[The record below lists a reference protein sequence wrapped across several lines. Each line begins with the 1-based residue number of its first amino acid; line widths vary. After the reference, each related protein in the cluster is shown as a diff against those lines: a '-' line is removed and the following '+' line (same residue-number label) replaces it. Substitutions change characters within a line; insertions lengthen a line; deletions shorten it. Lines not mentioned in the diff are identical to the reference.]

1 MDNVTGFEKWKHAR
15 TGENE
20 LVCSHRF
27 INSLFQ
33 PWAQAPKPGPQG
45 EAPFPGPTWAIE
57 PAEQALGSPGVP
69 IAVAPALQPPAPPL
83 APEPRGEHKV
93 APKAC

>member
-15 TGENE
+15 TGEKE
-20 LVCSHRF
+20 SVCSHGF

-33 PWAQAPKPGPQG
+33 PWAQAIPPGPQG
-45 EAPFPGPTWAIE
+45 EFPFPGPTMALA

-69 IAVAPALQPPAPPL
+69 VADAPVLQLPAPPL
-83 APEPRGEHKV
+83 APEPTGEHKV
-93 APKAC
+93 TPKAC